1 MMKKG
6 SMKLGLVLILCM
18 GLLLS
23 ACSSNNNGS
32 GSDNGNNGSGNAVNE
47 GNSTETPKE
56 NVKISFMGHGSP
68 QEKEIFTKLIKAY
81 EKKYPNVKVDYTS
94 VPPAEYNQKLSTLI
108 ASGKTPDVFYVS
120 GPQFYKFAE
129 AGTIQNLQPFL
140 ETTDLFQEDNVW
152 KQALDRYRY
161 DGKLLGQGD
170 IYGLPKDVGPW
181 TMAYNKTMFEKAG
194 VELPPAEVG
203 GWDWNDWIEAA
214 KKLTKDENGDG
225 KTDIYGGANFPLEG
239 AVWASGGDFIDYAT
253 GTIKIDQP
261 EFYNAMQWVADLRL
275 KHGITP
281 SPEDEKAM
289 NAYSRFVA
297 GKVGMFPMG
306 PWDQPGFWDL
316 PFEWDIAAWPVNPE
330 TGQAS
335 TWLGS
340 MGYSVSSKSK
350 HTQEAFNLAAYLA
363 LDAEGQKQNYEL
375 GQAVPNLIDM
385 AKGEFLEM
393 DKAPANRQVF
403 LDVIEKYGHP
413 PVEFGSKDTKW
424 IDTMWQEAGK
434 VWDGKMTAE
443 AWAKELAPKLQ
454 ELYDKGNK

>member
-1 MMKKG
+1 MKRKQ
-6 SMKLGLVLILCM
+6 SARLGLIFLLCFGM
-18 GLLLS
+18 LLS
-23 ACSSNNNGS
+23 ACSSGNNGS
-32 GSDNGNNGSGNAVNE
+32 GSAANGSTGNKEE
-47 GNSTETPKE
+47 GAGNTPQE
-56 NVKISFMGHGSP
+56 QVKISFMGHGSP
-68 QEKEIFTKLIKAY
+68 QEKDIFTKLIKSY
-81 EKKYPNVKVDYTS
+81 ETKYPNVKVEYTS
-94 VPPAEYNQKLSTLI
+94 VPPAEYNQKLSTLV

-140 ETTDLFQEDNVW
+140 ETTELFQEDNVW

-161 DGKLLGQGD
+161 DGKQLGQGD
-170 IYGLPKDVGPW
+170 LYGLPKDVGPW
-181 TMAYNKTMFEKAG
+181 AMAYNKTMFEEAG

-203 GWDWNDWIEAA
+203 KWTWDNWLDAA
-214 KKLTKDENGDG
+214 KKLTKDDNGDG
-225 KTDIYGGANFPLEG
+225 KVDIYGGANFTLEG
-239 AVWASGGDFIDYAT
+239 AVWASGGDFIDYGT
-253 GTIKIDQP
+253 GKVTIDTP
-261 EFYNAMQWVADLRL
+261 EFANAMQWVADLRL
-275 KHGITP
+275 KHNVTP

-289 NAYSRFVA
+289 NSYSRFVA

-316 PFEWDIAAWPVNPE
+316 PFEWDIAAWPVNPA
-330 TGQAS
+330 TGKAG
-335 TWLGS
+335 TWVGS

-350 HTQEAFNLAAYLA
+350 HAQEAFNLAAFLA

-385 AKGEFLEM
+385 AKGEFVAF
-393 DKAPANRQVF
+393 DKAPANRKVF
-403 LDVIEKYGHP
+403 LDIIEDYGHP

-434 VWDGKMTAE
+434 VWDGKMTA
-443 AWAKELAPKLQ
+443 ADWAKEMQPKLQ